1 MRSKLNIES
10 LYPLF
15 EGFVR
20 PRARA
25 THSFVFLIICCLVAT
40 TFAQTPPSVSFGPT
54 VNYPVGNGAYG
65 SPRNQMAFG
74 TAFER
79 GTWDGLVPSPAAFI
93 LDSEAG
99 FKYVCAYNF
108 PGID

>member
-15 EGFVR
+15 EGFMR

-40 TFAQTPPSVSFGPT
+40 TFAQTPPPVSFGPA
-54 VNYPVGNGAYG
+54 VNYPVG
-65 SPRNQMAFG
+65 
-74 TAFER
+74 
-79 GTWDGLVPSPAAFI
+79 DG
-93 LDSEAG
+93 
-99 FKYVCAYNF
+99 F
-108 PGID
+108 PLRSSG